1 MECALKVLSVNPVKI
16 NLVIFVEVNV
26 GAFVHRNKVR
36 GIFDRDYYRQI
47 V

>member
-26 GAFVHRNKVR
+26 GAFVHRNKVS